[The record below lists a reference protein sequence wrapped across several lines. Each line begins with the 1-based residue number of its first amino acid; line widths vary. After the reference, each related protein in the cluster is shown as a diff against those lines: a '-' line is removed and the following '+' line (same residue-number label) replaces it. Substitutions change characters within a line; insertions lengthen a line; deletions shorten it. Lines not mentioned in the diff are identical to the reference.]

1 MKFKSTVELV
11 SKMKSLPR
19 GEMDGRVE
27 PDGREPATHQ
37 NSFEKAK
44 TIPSPPKLSRT
55 HKPEDVALEDWQR
68 TLRRQ
73 FGEQQPFVLKNV
85 GGHPIFSE
93 FALTNPESGKTYKI
107 AIRGKAPGMNYCSCP
122 DYRINN
128 LGTCKHIE
136 FTLAKLS
143 QQPGAE
149 KRLLEGFT
157 PPWSEVWLSSGL
169 KREIRFRA
177 GEEAPAE
184 LSDLAGKYFD
194 SQGVLL
200 EDRLLDFH
208 TFLEAIPRRNG
219 HEVRCYDDVMAYVA
233 ECQDAVHRRAVVDAR
248 LPEGIDS
255 PLFDGLL
262 KTDLY
267 PYQREGALFAVRTG
281 RCLLGDDMGL
291 GKTIQAIAAVE
302 LMVKLFQIGKVLI
315 ISPTSLKYQWKTEI
329 EKFCD
334 RTAQVVEGLNHQR
347 LGFYRSDSFYKL
359 INYELL
365 ARDLDRIREWSPD
378 LIILDEAQRIKNWKT
393 RTAKTVKELESTF
406 AMVLTGTPI
415 ENRIEELHSLMEFV
429 DRHHL
434 GPLYRF
440 VHNHKVV
447 DAGGKVV
454 GYQDLEKVRHSLQS
468 VMIRR
473 KKSEVLKEL
482 PARIDQNFLVPLTPQ
497 QQEIHDEY
505 KDIVAR
511 LVAKWRR
518 YHFLC
523 EADQRRM
530 QISLAMMR
538 MAADNTYLVDHET
551 IHGPKLDE
559 LEILLRE
566 LVVEGGEKAVVFSQW
581 LRMTELIENMLKK
594 NDIGYV
600 HLNGSVPSKKRGG
613 LMKQFKDDPDCK
625 VFLSTDAGGVGL
637 NLQSGSLVVNVDI
650 PWNPA
655 VLEQRIG
662 RVHRMGQDRTVR
674 VVNFV
679 SRASI
684 EERILDLLRFKKSLF
699 AGALDEDGADVVMVG
714 EAGMEKFIR
723 SVEEAVAPLA
733 TPDPDLER
741 QERIESV
748 ADEQAAEMRELSE
761 SGLPAIA
768 EAGEGAETVTELGMP
783 EGDESNVGTDVT
795 GSGAVSG
802 NAAGTGTGAA
812 ADRAVAGVGATESG
826 RYSGV
831 GEGGAGDGAAALNT
845 LLVSGAQF
853 LMSLSKA
860 IAQPTGVQDDI
871 AANGS
876 PSAVDGDGAPA
887 LPKALR
893 EMVGRDEA
901 TGKSYLK
908 IPMPEAETM
917 NRIVS
922 GLGQLLSGFMNR
934 QDGHHDESR
943 KS

>member
-1 MKFKSTVELV
+1 MKFNNTIKLV
-11 SKMKSLPR
+11 SRMKSLPR
-19 GEMDGRVE
+19 GETDGKK
-27 PDGREPATHQ
+27 PAAWPEASQ
-37 NSFEKAK
+37 KAK
-44 TIPSPPKLSRT
+44 TAPSPPKLSRT
-55 HKPEDVALEDWQR
+55 HKPDDIALEDWQR
-68 TLRRQ
+68 ALRRQ

-85 GGHPIFSE
+85 GGHPLFSE

-107 AIRGKAPGMNYCSCP
+107 AIRGEAAGMNYCSCP

-149 KRLLEGFT
+149 KRLREGYA
-157 PPWSEVWLSSGL
+157 PIWSEIWLSYGL
-169 KREIRFRA
+169 KREIMFRA
-177 GEEAPAE
+177 GQDAPAE
-184 LSDLAGKYFD
+184 LSALSEKYFD
-194 SQGVLL
+194 GRGVLR

-233 ECQDAVHRRAVVDAR
+233 ECQDAAHRRAVVNAR
-248 LPEGIDS
+248 LPEGIES
-255 PLFDGLL
+255 PLFDALL

-267 PYQREGALFAVRTG
+267 PYQREGALFAVRAG

-291 GKTIQAIAAVE
+291 GKTVQAIAAVE
-302 LMVKLFQIGKVLI
+302 LMAEMFHIGKVLI

-329 EKFCD
+329 EKFCN
-334 RTAQVVEGLNHQR
+334 RTAQVVEGLNLQR
-347 LGFYRSDSFYKL
+347 RAFYRSDSFYKL
-359 INYELL
+359 INYELV

-406 AMVLTGTPI
+406 ALVLTGTPI

-440 VHNHKVV
+440 VHNHRVT
-447 DAGGKVV
+447 DAAGKVV
-454 GYQDLEKVRHSLQS
+454 GYRDLEKVRHSLHG

-473 KKSEVLKEL
+473 KKSEVLKQL

-497 QQEIHDEY
+497 QQAMHDEY
-505 KDIVAR
+505 KEIVAK

-518 YHFLC
+518 YRFLC

-530 QISLAMMR
+530 QIALAMMR

-551 IHGPKLDE
+551 VHGPKLEE
-559 LEILLRE
+559 LEILLKE

-581 LRMTELIENMLKK
+581 LRMTELIENMLEK
-594 NDIGYV
+594 NGIGYV

-613 LMKQFKDDPDCK
+613 LMKQFKEEPACK

-637 NLQSGSLVVNVDI
+637 NLQSGSVVVNMDI

-662 RVHRMGQDRTVR
+662 RVHRLGQDRMVR
-674 VVNFV
+674 VVNFI

-684 EERILDLLRFKKSLF
+684 EERILDLLRFKRSLF

-714 EAGMEKFIR
+714 DAGMGKFMQ
-723 SVEEAVAPLA
+723 SVEEAVVPLA
-733 TPDPDLER
+733 TPDPEQER
-741 QERIESV
+741 QERIEV
-748 ADEQAAEMRELSE
+748 AADEQAAELKERAEDV
-761 SGLPAIA
+761 PA
-768 EAGEGAETVTELGMP
+768 
-783 EGDESNVGTDVT
+783 
-795 GSGAVSG
+795 
-802 NAAGTGTGAA
+802 
-812 ADRAVAGVGATESG
+812 AVAGA
-826 RYSGV
+826 GV
-831 GEGGAGDGAAALNT
+831 EAGGDGTAGGGAGNGAEALNT

-860 IAQPTGVQDDI
+860 IAQPARVQDDN
-871 AANGS
+871 AAGGG
-876 PSAVDGDGAPA
+876 PSAVADGAPS
-887 LPKALR
+887 LQKALQG
-893 EMVGRDEA
+893 VLGRDEA
-901 TGKSYLK
+901 TGKTYLK
-908 IPMPEAETM
+908 IPMPETEAM
-917 NRIVS
+917 NRIIS

-934 QDGHHDESR
+934 
-943 KS
+943 

>member
-1 MKFKSTVELV
+1 MKFNNTIELV
-11 SKMKSLPR
+11 SGMKSIPR
-19 GEMDGRVE
+19 GGVDGK
-27 PDGREPATHQ
+27 EPAAR
-37 NSFEKAK
+37 SKASPKVK
-44 TIPSPPKLSRT
+44 TAPPPPKFSRT
-55 HKPEDVALEDWQR
+55 HKPDDVALEDWQR
-68 TLRRQ
+68 ALRRQ

-85 GGHPIFSE
+85 GGHPLFSE

-107 AIRGKAPGMNYCSCP
+107 AIRGEAPGMNYCSCP
-122 DYRINN
+122 DYHINN

-149 KRLLEGFT
+149 KRLREGYA
-157 PPWSEVWLSSGL
+157 PPWSEIWLSYGMR
-169 KREIRFRA
+169 REIRFRA
-177 GEEAPAE
+177 GKDAPVE
-184 LSDLAGKYFD
+184 LSALAAKYFD
-194 SQGVLL
+194 GGGVLR

-233 ECQDAVHRRAVVDAR
+233 ECQDAAHRRAVVDAR
-248 LPEGIDS
+248 LAEGIES
-255 PLFDGLL
+255 PLFNALL

-302 LMVKLFQIGKVLI
+302 LMAELFQVGKVLI
-315 ISPTSLKYQWKTEI
+315 ISPTSLKYQWKSEI
-329 EKFCD
+329 EKFCS
-334 RTAQVVEGLNHQR
+334 RTAQVVEGLNQQR
-347 LGFYRSDSFYKL
+347 REFYRSDSFYKL
-359 INYELL
+359 INYELVT
-365 ARDLDRIREWSPD
+365 RDLDRIREWSPD

-447 DAGGKVV
+447 DAAGKVV
-454 GYQDLEKVRHSLQS
+454 GYRELEKVRHSLRS

-497 QQEIHDEY
+497 QQAIHDEY
-505 KDIVAR
+505 KEIVAK

-518 YHFLC
+518 YRFLC
-523 EADQRRM
+523 EVDQRRM
-530 QISLAMMR
+530 QIALAMMR

-551 IHGPKLDE
+551 IHGPKLEE

-581 LRMTELIENMLKK
+581 LRMTELIENMLDK
-594 NDIGYV
+594 NGIGYV
-600 HLNGSVPSKKRGG
+600 HLNGGVPSKKRGG
-613 LMKQFKDDPDCK
+613 LMKQFKDDPACK
-625 VFLSTDAGGVGL
+625 IFLSTDAGGVGL
-637 NLQSGSLVVNVDI
+637 NLQSGSVVVNMDI

-662 RVHRMGQDRTVR
+662 RVHWMGQDRTVR

-733 TPDPDLER
+733 TPDPELER
-741 QERIESV
+741 QERIEAV
-748 ADEQAAEMRELSE
+748 ADEHAVELKE
-761 SGLPAIA
+761 RDEDGPPAIA
-768 EAGEGAETVTELGMP
+768 GADVEAGVGA
-783 EGDESNVGTDVT
+783 
-795 GSGAVSG
+795 
-802 NAAGTGTGAA
+802 AAGTGSGIPAGEGNKAEADAGIGVVFGKATGSGTGLGGGGYDGAA
-812 ADRAVAGVGATESG
+812 G
-826 RYSGV
+826 
-831 GEGGAGDGAAALNT
+831 GGAGDGAEALNT

-853 LMSLSKA
+853 LMNLSKA
-860 IAQPTGVQDDI
+860 IALPTGVQGDNATGGVTS
-871 AANGS
+871 AA
-876 PSAVDGDGAPA
+876 ADGAPS
-887 LPKALR
+887 LQKALQG
-893 EMVGRDEA
+893 MLGRDEA
-901 TGKSYLK
+901 TGKTYLK
-908 IPMPEAETM
+908 IPMPEAEAM

-934 QDGHHDESR
+934 
-943 KS
+943 